1 MTIQFN
7 TDNNVQ
13 VHEGFGNKLNAM
25 LTKELNRFAEQ
36 LTRLEVHLSD
46 ENGHKPGPEDK
57 KCLIE
62 ARIKNKQP
70 VAVTA
75 NGANYEIAVKNASD
89 KLKRSLDTVFGRMQS
104 H

>member
-7 TDNNVQ
+7 SDKNLTI
-13 VHEGFGNKLNAM
+13 HESFNEKLGSR
-25 LTKELNRFAEQ
+25 LSKELDRFTEHI
-36 LTRLEVHLSD
+36 TRLEVHLSD
-46 ENGHKPGPEDK
+46 ENAEKKGINDK

-62 ARIKNKQP
+62 ARIKGKQP

-75 NGANYEIAVKNASD
+75 YGNTHELAVNSAAD
-89 KLKRSLDTVFGRMQS
+89 KLKNSLDTIFGRLRS